1 MPQRIPS
8 HKPPRLAGRPRR
20 DESKRPNAAARGY
33 CDKAH
38 RAWRQAVLT
47 RDAWQCQAC
56 GRVCGDRREAHAD
69 HIVPVSQGGERYAV
83 SNGQCLCV
91 SCHGRKTRGEQDD
104 ARRAAS
110 MATLPSAAG
119 PARAEGEGGRHH
131 PVLRSKDPGC
141 KSSLGAGDK
150 PLPRVAP
157 R

>member
-20 DESKRPNAAARGY
+20 DDSKRPNAAARGY

-91 SCHGRKTRGEQDD
+91 SCHGRKTRGEQVAAATAGNPGATRGADRD
-104 ARRAAS
+104 TNLRTSDPSGSSFVAARD
-110 MATLPSAAG
+110 TP
-119 PARAEGEGGRHH
+119 
-131 PVLRSKDPGC
+131 
-141 KSSLGAGDK
+141 
-150 PLPRVAP
+150 
-157 R
+157 